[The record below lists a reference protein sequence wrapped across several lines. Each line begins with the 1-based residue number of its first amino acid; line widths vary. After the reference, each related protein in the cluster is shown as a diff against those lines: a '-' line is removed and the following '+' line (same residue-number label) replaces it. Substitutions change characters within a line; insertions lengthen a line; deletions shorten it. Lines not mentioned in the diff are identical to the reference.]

1 MKNSNAKN
9 SRSIAILWVLSIAA
23 FQIAAIKPAAQAGQI
38 IIATLVFALLMGL
51 YLLFADQ
58 RFAEALPQVTRG
70 SEFGLPG
77 FLFLIFVVLTLM
89 AGTSNA
95 IIVIA
100 LAAAIFWIP
109 VALIVR
115 REDALTPIQ
124 AVVGLSILSIP
135 LGVDVVLGGQPDP
148 TQVALRA
155 GAFVLVALL
164 VLLTTRDQKSRLSF
178 YFSSVV
184 AFIWFTVE
192 FGNAPALRL
201 PFDGGQI
208 RYMQLAL
215 IVLFLYLLTLAGRW
229 SELGFTF
236 DLNRKDWKEAAIN
249 LGLFS
254 LIAFPIGLITG
265 FIKPST
271 ALPSIVEI
279 AGRGV
284 AIFLFIAIPEEVLFR
299 GAIHRYL
306 ERVLRWT
313 PRLTLL
319 LSSIIFGAA
328 HLDNPPNVGYYFI
341 LATIAGFFYG
351 RTYLRT
357 GKIIPAA
364 LVHLAVDWIWS
375 VLFAG

>member
-1 MKNSNAKN
+1 MKNS
-9 SRSIAILWVLSIAA
+9 RTIALLWVMAVAA
-23 FQIAAIKPAAQAGQI
+23 FQISAIKPEAQAGQI
-38 IIATLVFALLMGL
+38 IVATIVFALLMGL

-77 FLFLIFVVLTLM
+77 FLFLIFVILTLL
-89 AGTSNA
+89 AGTPNA

-109 VALIVR
+109 TALVLR
-115 REDALTPIQ
+115 NEEALTPIQ
-124 AVVGLSILSIP
+124 AAVGLSILSIP
-135 LGVDVVLGGQPDP
+135 LGVDVVLGAQLD
-148 TQVALRA
+148 TTTIVLRA
-155 GAFVLVALL
+155 GAFALL
-164 VLLTTRDQKSRLSF
+164 AVLLLLTTREQKSRLTF
-178 YFSSVV
+178 YFISVV

-215 IVLFLYLLTLAGRW
+215 IVLFLYLLTLAGRLPD
-229 SELGFTF
+229 LGFTF
-236 DLNRKDWKEAAIN
+236 QLNRKDWTEAAIN
-249 LGLFS
+249 LALFS
-254 LIAFPIGLITG
+254 VIAIPFGLITG

-284 AIFLFIAIPEEVLFR
+284 AIFFFIALPEEILFR

-341 LATIAGFFYG
+341 LASIAGVFYG

-357 GKIIPAA
+357 GKIVPAA